1 MLAFQ
6 VGSVWG
12 QTSTG
17 VSVTRTISAAF
28 VLPSS
33 QFKVTLHIQA
43 DRDLNGMGIEEKLPV
58 GWVIHPLDNAG
69 AAFKRAQG
77 QWVFKRKIKA
87 GDSIEIV
94 YEVEVPG
101 EKELRAGSLPA
112 CFSIS
117 GVLQSKV
124 PALQIPVG
132 GDSELQVVS
141 IVPGLSA
148 IAHLVP
154 AGKDNPRDSLDFRLS
169 QWISRRQFTRAIELW
184 RSDTPIPGTGGETI
198 DLDLIEKIFAYYE
211 TCTPIDKPL
220 PETDAPEFQAVRT
233 ITTFLPEDTI
243 LIPRG
248 CLDPGPDAR
257 RLLVTVEITPKFD
270 AYGVGLQEWL
280 PAGWRVTQIKGDGFF
295 YHRSRTEWI
304 YPKRVAAGETIK
316 LAYQVEAAS
325 TLPEG
330 LDCQQGCCGDEVKLV
345 GTVSSALG
353 CDKYEVTGEN
363 TVHIWQCL
371 PVMLAISRWDV
382 SDDRL
387 DVTLSDNIS
396 FPQVQRAVA
405 FWQQSEPVPFT
416 CGYTVGYETLKA
428 IVAHWLKDI
437 PVTEELPEAT
447 HGPTAPGNAADNSY
461 EWFCQMKERQPASDW
476 VGESTIPAVVDAGPD
491 RVITCAEPV
500 VTLKA
505 SVSGGKP
512 PYSFV
517 WKDSTGRVVGTTQEI
532 QVDRPGT
539 YTVTVSACHGC
550 AGSDSVTVTQDI
562 TPPEV
567 KITADQP
574 ALNCAVTVVKLL
586 AQATGGTQPYSY
598 QWTDSAGKSL
608 GTSEAITV
616 SDPGTYTVVVTGANG
631 CSGSDEISITQDIAP
646 PLVDAGPTQ
655 TLSCTV
661 KSVSLTPTVTGG
673 TPPYTYQWSGPDGKI
688 IVSEA
693 DTGEITVDQPGVYTL
708 TVTGANGCSASDTAT
723 VAEDFAAPVLDAG
736 PDKFLTCAEQKAYLH
751 VDISGGHPP
760 YSIVW
765 TDDCGNEIG
774 TTADITVE
782 LPGVYTVTV
791 TGANGCSAS
800 DTVKVIEAIDPPQV
814 DAGPDRVLTCDVTK
828 VTLDATV
835 TGGTPPYTYA
845 WRDACGRIV
854 GNTEDITVSAPNTY
868 TLTVTGADGCMA
880 SDSVVVTKE

>member
-6 VGSVWG
+6 VGSVCG
-12 QTSTG
+12 QTSAG
-17 VSVTRTISAAF
+17 VTVTRTISTAF

-69 AAFKRAQG
+69 AAFNRAQG

-87 GDSIEIV
+87 GDSIKIV

-124 PALQIPVG
+124 PALQIPVAG
-132 GDSELQVVS
+132 ESELQVVS
-141 IVPGLSA
+141 IVPSLSA

-154 AGKDNPRDSLDFRLS
+154 AGKDRPRDSLDFRLS

-184 RSDTPIPGTGGETI
+184 RSDTPILGTGGETI

-211 TCTPIDKPL
+211 TCTPVDKPL

-233 ITTFLPEDTI
+233 ITTFLPDDTI

-295 YHRSRTEWI
+295 YRRAHTEWI

-330 LDCQQGCCGDEVKLV
+330 RDCQQGCCGDEVKLV

-447 HGPTAPGNAADNSY
+447 RGPTAPGNAADNSY

-476 VGESTIPAVVDAGPD
+476 VGESAIPAVVDAGPD
-491 RVITCAEPV
+491 RIITCAEPV

-517 WKDSTGRVVGTTQEI
+517 WKDSTGRVVGGTQEI
-532 QVDRPGT
+532 KVDRPGT
-539 YTVTVSACHGC
+539 YTVTVSSCQGR

-567 KITADQP
+567 
-574 ALNCAVTVVKLL
+574 N
-586 AQATGGTQPYSY
+586 
-598 QWTDSAGKSL
+598 
-608 GTSEAITV
+608 
-616 SDPGTYTVVVTGANG
+616 
-631 CSGSDEISITQDIAP
+631 
-646 PLVDAGPTQ
+646 
-655 TLSCTV
+655 
-661 KSVSLTPTVTGG
+661 
-673 TPPYTYQWSGPDGKI
+673 
-688 IVSEA
+688 
-693 DTGEITVDQPGVYTL
+693 
-708 TVTGANGCSASDTAT
+708 
-723 VAEDFAAPVLDAG
+723 AG

-765 TDDCGNEIG
+765 TDDCGNKIG

-800 DTVKVIEAIDPPQV
+800 DAVKVIEAIDPPQV
-814 DAGPDRVLTCDVTK
+814 DAGPDRVLTCDVTE